1 MNYDVLILGAGVSGS
16 AIARELAKTNLRVAV
31 LEKEEDV
38 CCGTS
43 KANSG
48 IVHAGYD
55 AKPGSLKA
63 KLNVRGNAMMEELAK
78 TLHFDFQRNGSLVL
92 CFDEQERK
100 GIEELYVRGQT
111 NGVEGLEI
119 WEKEA
124 ILAKEPSIS
133 SDVVC
138 ALYAPSAGIVCPFGL
153 TIALAENACDN
164 GVDFYF
170 DTPALSAEY
179 KKGQWIVNDR
189 FQAKVI
195 INATGVQADN
205 VHSLVETAPFSIHP
219 RKGEYFLLDHEAI
232 HLCSMTLFQ
241 QPSALGKGVLIAPT
255 VHNNILVGP
264 TAENI
269 LDKEQTSTSFS
280 GMETIRSKAKQT
292 IKEIPYGAVITSF
305 AGSRAVG
312 DREDFI
318 IEETMEN
325 WIDVAGIE
333 SPGLTSAPAIGEMVA
348 QMIKEKLQPEENL
361 YFDPSRKGFVSI
373 KDLNQEDWNALI
385 QNDPSYGTIIC
396 RCETI
401 SEGEIKEACSRSI
414 PAKSLDGVKR
424 RVRAG
429 MGRCQGGFC
438 SPKVMEIIAREQAVP
453 FSSISKSG
461 QESEL
466 IVGCNKEEAYDE

>member
-1 MNYDVLILGAGVSGS
+1 MNYDVLILGAGVCGS
-16 AIARELAKTNLRVAV
+16 AIARELSKTDLRLAV

-38 CCGTS
+38 SCGTS

-63 KLNVRGNAMMEELAK
+63 KLNVRGNALMEELAN
-78 TLHFDFQRNGSLVL
+78 TLHFDFRRNGSLVL

-100 GIEELYVRGQT
+100 GIEELYARGQS

-119 WEKEA
+119 WEKET
-124 ILAKEPSIS
+124 ILAKEPHVSA
-133 SDVVC
+133 DVVC

-170 DTPALSAEY
+170 NEPVHSAKY
-179 KKGQWIVNDR
+179 QNGQWIINQR

-195 INATGVQADN
+195 INATGVYADT
-205 VHSLVETAPFSIHP
+205 VHSLVESAPFSIQP
-219 RKGEYFLLDHEAI
+219 RKGEYFLLDHEATN
-232 HLCSMTLFQ
+232 LCSMTLFQ
-241 QPSALGKGVLIAPT
+241 QPTALGKGILIAPT
-255 VHNNILVGP
+255 VHNNVLVGP

-269 LDKEQTSTSFS
+269 LDKEQTDMSFA
-280 GMETIRSKAKQT
+280 GMETIRAKAKRT
-292 IKEIPYGAVITSF
+292 IKDIPYASVITSF
-305 AGSRAVG
+305 AGLRAVG
-312 DREDFI
+312 DRDDFI

-325 WIDVAGIE
+325 WIDAAAIE

-348 QMIKEKLQPEENL
+348 QMVKEKLRPQENEH
-361 YFDPSRKGFVSI
+361 FDPSRKGFVSV
-373 KDLNQEDWNALI
+373 KDLSQEDWNALI
-385 QNDPSYGTIIC
+385 QEEPAYGRIVC

-438 SPKVMEIIAREQAVP
+438 SPKVMEIIAKEHGIP
-453 FSSISKSG
+453 FSSISKAG
-461 QESEL
+461 QGSKL
-466 IVGCNKEEAYDE
+466 IAGRNKEEG